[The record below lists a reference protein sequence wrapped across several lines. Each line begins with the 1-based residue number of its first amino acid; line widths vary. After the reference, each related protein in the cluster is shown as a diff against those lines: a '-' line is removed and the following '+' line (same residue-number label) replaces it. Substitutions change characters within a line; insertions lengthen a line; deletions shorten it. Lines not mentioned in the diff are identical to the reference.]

1 MIVNMTMERSDTD
14 GDGKLS
20 PDEIKAID
28 SRFQSMVTGADS
40 DGDGSVTRAELTKM
54 MNKRMSQ
61 GGGGGRQ

>member
-1 MIVNMTMERSDTD
+1 MIDMAMQNDSD

-20 PDEIKAID
+20 ADEIKAID
-28 SRFQSMVTGADS
+28 SRFQSAVTGADS

-54 MNKRMSQ
+54 MNKMSQ